1 MSMVGLFLLL
11 CLAKIQA
18 SVGVPTQALKEIQDI
33 SSLALGYSAQQV
45 IKELG
50 LVPNVEGGYFR
61 ETFRDTAVTGNR
73 PLSTAIYYLLEA
85 SAGESLWHR
94 VDASEVWHYY
104 AGAPLSLY
112 ISQND
117 GLPMREEVLG
127 PDILR
132 GQRPQVVISTNEWQ
146 KAKSHGEWTLVGT
159 TGM

>member
-1 MSMVGLFLLL
+1 MSIIGFFVLL

-18 SVGVPTQALKEIQDI
+18 SVGIPTQALKETQELP
-33 SSLALGYSAQQV
+33 SLSLGYSAQQV

-50 LVPNVEGGYFR
+50 LIPNVEKGYFK
-61 ETFRDTAVTGNR
+61 ETFRDTAVAGNR
-73 PLSTAIYYLLEA
+73 SLSTAIYYLLEA

-117 GLPMREEVLG
+117 GLPMREEILG
-127 PDILR
+127 PDIFH
-132 GQRPQVVISTNEWQ
+132 GQRPQVVIFPNEWQ

-159 TGM
+159 TGT